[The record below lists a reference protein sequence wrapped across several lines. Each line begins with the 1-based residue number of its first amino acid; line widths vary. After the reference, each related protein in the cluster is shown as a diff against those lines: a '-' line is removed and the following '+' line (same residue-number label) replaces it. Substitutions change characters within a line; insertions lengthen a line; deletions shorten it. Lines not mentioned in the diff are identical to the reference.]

1 MWAISVRPTDTL
13 PHSNDV
19 LTHCGLPNERLQ
31 EELGGYKQLM
41 WGTKPKKKWRSSPA
55 STDQSTGKVIGD
67 GCIRTDEGGG
77 RDKESE

>member
-1 MWAISVRPTDTL
+1 MENKGRNNVWAISVRPTDTL

-41 WGTKPKKKWRSSPA
+41 WGTKPKKKRDLVQLVPISPL
-55 STDQSTGKVIGD
+55 V
-67 GCIRTDEGGG
+67 R
-77 RDKESE
+77 